1 MSKREQ
7 QRSKQDLILIG
18 IVSIVLG
25 IIMLLN
31 PTGVARFVVMAVGVV
46 LLVLGIVTFIGYIR
60 DGDSSSQVDLFT
72 SIIEIIFGIVLL
84 MWPDMFVN
92 WLVVIIGAFI
102 LVAGVG
108 DLSDANIAMRIGAP
122 FSTGKMVLAII
133 TIVLGFLVIVSPFAF
148 VNMAFT
154 IAGVCLLVNGITE
167 LISAFK

>member
-1 MSKREQ
+1 MSKKEQ

-31 PTGVARFVVMAVGVV
+31 PTGVARFAVTAVGVV
-46 LLVLGIVTFIGYIR
+46 LLVLGIATFIGYIR
-60 DGDSSSQVDLFT
+60 NGDAGSQVDLFT
-72 SIIEIIFGIVLL
+72 SIIEIVFGIVLL

-108 DLSDANIAMRIGAP
+108 DLSDASIALRIGAP
-122 FSTGKMVLAII
+122 FATGKMVLAVL

-154 IAGVCLLVNGITE
+154 IAGVCLLVNGVTE